1 MNALIVNMYDGNKD
15 INGLKN
21 KNKIDKDNMNKKKL
35 NFFQS
40 LWNIRIKIIREYISR
55 VRLKLMK
62 L

>member
-21 KNKIDKDNMNKKKL
+21 KNKTDKDNMNKKKL

-40 LWNIRIKIIREYISR
+40 LWNTRIKIIREYICH

>member
-1 MNALIVNMYDGNKD
+1 MYDGNKD